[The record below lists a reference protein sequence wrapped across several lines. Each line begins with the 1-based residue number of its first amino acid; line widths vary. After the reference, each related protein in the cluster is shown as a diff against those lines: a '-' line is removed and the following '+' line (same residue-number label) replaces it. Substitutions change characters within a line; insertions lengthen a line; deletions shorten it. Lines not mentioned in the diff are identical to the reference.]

1 MTATTNSS
9 ERKIDA
15 TDVGLVMEAGA
26 ANATDGKINR
36 AQEVQRPVL
45 YKLLTQLF
53 DSLDLANDIG

>member
-26 ANATDGKINR
+26 EKATDGKINR